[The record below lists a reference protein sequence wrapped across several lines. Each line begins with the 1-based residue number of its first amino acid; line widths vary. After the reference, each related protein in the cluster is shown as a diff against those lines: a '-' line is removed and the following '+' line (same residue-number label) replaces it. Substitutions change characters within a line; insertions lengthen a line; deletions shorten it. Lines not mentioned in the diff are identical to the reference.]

1 MITATATLRR
11 TFSSLH
17 IRNYRLY
24 FIGQTISVSGIWMQR
39 VAQSWLVLEMTGSG
53 TAVGMV
59 TALQFL
65 PILLLAPLGGVI
77 ADRSDKRCLLYATQ
91 GAAAVLAAIL
101 GVLVMA
107 GLVELWMVFVL
118 AFGLG
123 AVGSLDNP
131 ARQSFVVEMVGRG
144 ELTNAVSLNSVL
156 VNVARVL
163 GPAAA
168 GAIIVAAGTGPCFL
182 LNAVTHFGLIGA
194 LVLMRSSE
202 LYSQAPQPRRSRQLR
217 EGLRYVRSTPGVL
230 TPLLLM
236 AVAGT
241 FAYEYQIVLPLFA
254 RFAFE
259 GNAATYATMTAVMG
273 AGAVVGGLVTAWRRA
288 RPTIALARAAALFGT
303 VQLLVATAPSLP
315 LALVG
320 LAALGATSITF
331 LALGNATLQLNST
344 PEMRGRV
351 MGLWAVAFLGSTP
364 IGGPIVGWIGEHI
377 GSRYALALGGLAT
390 LVAALFAAR
399 RLSALDRAGVVGSEV
414 PEIDVPSEKLG
425 P

>member
-1 MITATATLRR
+1 MRAPATTLRR
-11 TFSSLH
+11 TFSSLRV
-17 IRNYRLY
+17 RNYRLY

-39 VAQSWLVLEMTGSG
+39 VAQSWLVLDLTGSG

-65 PILLLAPLGGVI
+65 PILLLAPLGGVL
-77 ADRSDKRCLLYATQ
+77 ADRFDKRRLLYVTQ
-91 GAAAVLAAIL
+91 AAAAFLAAIL
-101 GVLVMA
+101 GVLVVVSA
-107 GLVELWMVFVL
+107 VEMWMVFLL
-118 AFGLG
+118 AGLLG
-123 AVGSLDNP
+123 VVGSFDNP
-131 ARQSFVVEMVGRG
+131 ARQTFVVEMVGR
-144 ELTNAVSLNSVL
+144 EALSNAVSLNSVL

-163 GPAAA
+163 GPVAA
-168 GAIIVAAGTGPCFL
+168 GAIILAAGTGPCFL
-182 LNAVTHFGLIGA
+182 VNAATHFGLIGA
-194 LVLMRSSE
+194 LLLMRPGE
-202 LYSQAPQPRRSRQLR
+202 LQPSPRQPRRSRQLR

-259 GNAATYATMTAVMG
+259 GNAATYSTMTAMMG
-273 AGAVVGGLVTAWRRA
+273 AGAVAGGLVAAWR
-288 RPTIALARAAALFGT
+288 PTQPSVALARTAALFGL
-303 VQLLVATAPSLP
+303 VQLLVALAPSLTV
-315 LALVG
+315 ALIG

-331 LALGNATLQLNST
+331 LALGNSTLQLNST

-377 GSRYALALGGLAT
+377 GARHALGLGGAAT
-390 LVAALFAAR
+390 LLAALLSAR
-399 RLSALDRAGVVGSEV
+399 RLSALDRAQVAATQG